1 MDSFE
6 AFIVYAE
13 EGLYALNRNVPRHE
27 DYVEDVS
34 LRHTG
39 WYSEPRAVS
48 GINLVEVHAWIFSK
62 EGPSVDV

>member
-48 GINLVEVHAWIFSK
+48 GMNLVEVHA
-62 EGPSVDV
+62 